1 MSKAMRKTAED
12 FNRGYV
18 QGWNQCL
25 DKILCDIDNKYP
37 LLLKEGLKLPSRR
50 ATVNPIIDYL
60 KKARKPNAY

>member
-1 MSKAMRKTAED
+1 MSKAMIKTAED

-25 DKILCDIDNKYP
+25 GRILSVIE
-37 LLLKEGLKLPSRR
+37 KECPPKATIGR